1 MTFST
6 FSSAFWTKLLYTVST
21 ILLNIHPTNR
31 SSHPPCLRSRI
42 PSSGRIDWRCD
53 CDGIVMEAYLTK
65 LSSSLFLALIGGS
78 DLSALSPPPMKKAAV
93 VKVVARVAIA
103 SCYH

>member
-1 MTFST
+1 MDE
-6 FSSAFWTKLLYTVST
+6 
-21 ILLNIHPTNR
+21 R
-31 SSHPPCLRSRI
+31 R
-42 PSSGRIDWRCD
+42 D
-53 CDGIVMEAYLTK
+53 CDGIVREAYLTK

-103 SCYH
+103 SCHHQHQHIHFLLIWS